1 MMDVKDLL
9 SRIWAAVVAVFFGAF
24 VLSLAN
30 TAHARVFPEC
40 NPAAEAAKFYG
51 AEDVDAWVKRVCD
64 AQEAA
69 FQTWETNLQK
79 LDIGQQDL
87 SMATNAGNWQAYR
100 DKWAELLPVL
110 KELEAAAVANR
121 NAPGAAN
128 ILSLY
133 RNDLGLFLQNAG
145 LASAGSLDDF
155 SARILAGL
163 DGERPAAAATA
174 GVNVVQ
180 QSVTRGVEFGKGIGT
195 AQAETILA
203 EYRAQVQQRGAE
215 RMEQLGGSTLSGY
228 FGGFGERIKAAFGG
242 WLFYLVTVCF
252 VGAWLAHKRR
262 QNPVTVG
269 TAVGLA
275 FLVPSVGMLLLF
287 VFAPFI
293 PGWFILAATVAG
305 TVATYLNA
313 GRVFGWLA
321 GVVGAESST
330 GKRLRI
336 LGGTIENLRGQVQPS
351 GPVAAAGAAVAAV
364 DNSSTHPL
372 GSHGSARWGTV
383 DEIRQ
388 GGHLVAPGKPG
399 GFALGRVSDAP
410 AGLDQRFRFTGH
422 VVTVAPTG
430 SGKGI
435 GAVIPNLLDYP
446 GSALVLDVKGENAA
460 VTARARRALGQAV
473 HVVDPFAVNGD
484 GGAAFNV
491 LDRLD
496 VWNPDC
502 VSESAILA
510 DALVIA
516 ESKGDAVHFDESAK
530 NFLQGLMLH
539 VAGLD
544 DAERRN
550 LGELRRLLTAGESE
564 FFDVLGTMAADDTA
578 AFGIPA
584 RAANTLM
591 GMADKERG
599 SVLSTARRNTAFLDD
614 PRVSAALS
622 RSDFDLSEIKATA
635 MTVYLVMPANR
646 IGPNARFLRL
656 FISSV
661 IAAITSSNVQPAH
674 RVAFLLDEF
683 GQLGYMK
690 QIEDAVSLLRGY
702 GLAFWVFIQDLSQL
716 KGTYPKWQT
725 FLANSAKSFFGTDDY
740 DTAKYISDSL
750 GKATIEFE
758 TTNKGKS
765 SGGNFGGSDSGSGS
779 FGRNRGKSS
788 GISQQFAGRE
798 LLTPDEVM
806 RLGPEHPIVLV
817 RGERPYLLDRLNYLA
832 DAEYAGRFDANPYH
846 S

>member
-1 MMDVKDLL
+1 MMDVRDFLARL
-9 SRIWAAVVAVFFGAF
+9 WAAVVAVFFGAF

-51 AEDVDAWVKRVCD
+51 AADADAWVKRICD

-69 FQTWETNLQK
+69 FQKWENSLQA
-79 LDIGQQDL
+79 LDVGQQDL
-87 SMATNAGNWQAYR
+87 AMATNAGNWQAYR

-215 RMEQLGGSTLSGY
+215 RMEQLGGSTVSGY

-321 GVVGAESST
+321 GVVGSESPT

-388 GGHLVAPGKPG
+388 GGHLVAPGKPA
-399 GFALGRVSDAP
+399 GFALARVPDAP
-410 AGLDQRFRFTGH
+410 AGVDPRFRFLGH

-460 VTARARRALGQAV
+460 VTARARRELGHKV
-473 HVVDPFAVNGD
+473 FVVDPFGVTKDEAH
-484 GGAAFNV
+484 AFNL

-496 VWNPDC
+496 TSDPEC
-502 VSESAILA
+502 VGESAVLA
-510 DALVIA
+510 DCLVIPDP
-516 ESKGDAVHFDESAK
+516 KGQAHFDESA
-530 NFLQGLMLH
+530 
-539 VAGLD
+539 
-544 DAERRN
+544 RT
-550 LGELRRLLTAGESE
+550 LL
-564 FFDVLGTMAADDTA
+564 
-578 AFGIPA
+578 
-584 RAANTLM
+584 
-591 GMADKERG
+591 
-599 SVLSTARRNTAFLDD
+599 
-614 PRVSAALS
+614 
-622 RSDFDLSEIKATA
+622 
-635 MTVYLVMPANR
+635 
-646 IGPNARFLRL
+646 
-656 FISSV
+656 
-661 IAAITSSNVQPAH
+661 
-674 RVAFLLDEF
+674 
-683 GQLGYMK
+683 
-690 QIEDAVSLLRGY
+690 
-702 GLAFWVFIQDLSQL
+702 
-716 KGTYPKWQT
+716 
-725 FLANSAKSFFGTDDY
+725 
-740 DTAKYISDSL
+740 
-750 GKATIEFE
+750 
-758 TTNKGKS
+758 
-765 SGGNFGGSDSGSGS
+765 
-779 FGRNRGKSS
+779 
-788 GISQQFAGRE
+788 
-798 LLTPDEVM
+798 
-806 RLGPEHPIVLV
+806 
-817 RGERPYLLDRLNYLA
+817 
-832 DAEYAGRFDANPYH
+832 
-846 S
+846 

>member
-1 MMDVKDLL
+1 MMDAEDFF
-9 SRIWAAVVAVFFGAF
+9 SRLWAAVIAVFFGAF

-51 AEDVDAWVKRVCD
+51 AEDADAWVKRICE

-69 FQTWETNLQK
+69 FQKLENSLQA
-79 LDIGQQDL
+79 LDVGQQDL
-87 SMATNAGNWQAYR
+87 AMATNAGNWQAYR

-110 KELEAAAVANR
+110 KELEAAALANR

-145 LASAGSLDDF
+145 LSSAGSLDDF

-215 RMEQLGGSTLSGY
+215 RMEQLGGSTVSGY

-293 PGWFILAATVAG
+293 PGWFIVAATVAG

-321 GVVGAESST
+321 GLVGAESPT

-351 GPVAAAGAAVAAV
+351 GPVAAAGAAAATV

-410 AGLDQRFRFTGH
+410 AGFDQRFRFTGH

-473 HVVDPFAVNGD
+473 YAVDPFAVNGD

-544 DAERRN
+544 DTERRN
-550 LGELRRLLTAGESE
+550 LGELRRLLTAGEAE
-564 FFDVLGTMAADDTA
+564 FFDVLGAMAADDTA

-716 KGTYPKWQT
+716 KGPYPKWQT

-758 TTNKGKS
+758 TENTGK
-765 SGGNFGGSDSGSGS
+765 NSGSGLS
-779 FGRNRGKSS
+779 GGGGSMNRGKST
-788 GISQQFAGRE
+788 GTSQQFTGRE